1 MDTSQKQQQN
11 TFQNKTIPSSDLSSQ
26 SINKNKIKPDDLKK
40 LDEFIQNCLNKFVF
54 IDPKKSFYDATGDD
68 KDFII
73 SHKST
78 IPDLVIWNKN
88 FNKNECYVEADK
100 TKENSFPRFRFYL
113 RLNNDNNNQ
122 KEKEKKTK
130 KNPKKKKGKKNQN
143 VDNDNENNNQNVQ
156 NNNNANDNNNTKK
169 NNKKKNKNKNEQ
181 NENNK
186 FNHI

>member
-1 MDTSQKQQQN
+1 MPLTVASILSDNINTLAYGHKDIPIIKEKQLEEY
-11 TFQNKTIPSSDLSSQ
+11 KPPPPPPPPPLK
-26 SINKNKIKPDDLKK
+26 KNKIKPDDLKK

-54 IDPKKSFYDATGDD
+54 IDTKKSFYDATGDD

-130 KNPKKKKGKKNQN
+130 KNRQKP
-143 VDNDNENNNQNVQ
+143 
-156 NNNNANDNNNTKK
+156 
-169 NNKKKNKNKNEQ
+169 
-181 NENNK
+181 
-186 FNHI
+186 FPCCCW

>member
-130 KNPKKKKGKKNQN
+130 KNPKKKR
-143 VDNDNENNNQNVQ
+143 
-156 NNNNANDNNNTKK
+156 
-169 NNKKKNKNKNEQ
+169 
-181 NENNK
+181 
-186 FNHI
+186 